1 MAHRKFVDRDGQGWE
16 IRPRTRSEWELSP
29 VGDNVQRSRD
39 VAAPGY
45 EKDPWELS
53 LEELQALLDRARP
66 ASTRQ
71 VKSPFGDE

>member
-16 IRPRTRSEWELSP
+16 VRPRTSSEWELSP
-29 VGDNVQRSRD
+29 VGDNPARSRD

-45 EKDPWELS
+45 EKDPYELS
-53 LEELQALLDRARP
+53 LEELQVLLDGAKP

-71 VKSPFGDE
+71 VKSPFKD